1 MFVLSPIFISVSY
14 HGSFNRVK
22 MSIFLYFKVLESI
35 VFMRIIKNRY
45 KIYNKRLLKAPYCFI
60 RI

>member
-14 HGSFNRVK
+14 QGSFNRGK

-35 VFMRIIKNRY
+35 VFMRIIKDS
-45 KIYNKRLLKAPYCFI
+45 
-60 RI
+60 